1 MAGELL
7 GAAMN
12 KAAKKAA
19 LTLMKKGKSK
29 EQKKII
35 DFFYKEDECCGL
47 IKGSPIKFDEYI
59 NMVQARCDSFNHKQ
73 RAMEMIGL
81 DQSQIEEIPPIVFSS
96 FKYFGEGVEVKVD
109 DGDVVTTHYSV
120 TWIFFSATQM
130 YTYKLTF
137 SMISD
142 DVTEETNDFFYT
154 DITNFSTAHKLVE
167 KIDFGKGCG
176 CNPLGGDAQKN
187 NYTVDELE
195 IIVPGASYAFSLRNN
210 GGVERSIQAAKAMI
224 REKKYSI

>member
-7 GAAMN
+7 GAAASA
-12 KAAKKAA
+12 AAKKAA
-19 LTLMKKGKSK
+19 LALMKKGKSK

-35 DFFYKEDECCGL
+35 DFFYKEDACCGL

-59 NMVQARCDSFNHKQ
+59 NMVQAKCDSFNHKA
-73 RAMEMIGL
+73 RAMDMIGL
-81 DQSQIEEIPPIVFSS
+81 DESQIEEIPPIVFSS
-96 FKYFGEGVEVKVD
+96 FVYSGKDVELKVD
-109 DGDVVTTHYSV
+109 DGDVVSTHYSV

-142 DVTEETNDFFYT
+142 DVDEETNDFFYT
-154 DITNFSTAHKLVE
+154 DVTNFSTGHKLVE

-176 CNPLGGDAQKN
+176 CLPGGADATKN
-187 NYTVDELE
+187 NYTVDSLE
-195 IIVPGASYAFSLRNN
+195 IIVPGASYSFSLRNN
-210 GGVERSIQAAKAMI
+210 GNVARSIQAAKAMI

>member
-96 FKYFGEGVEVKVD
+96 FKYFGDGVEVKVD

-142 DVTEETNDFFYT
+142 DVIEFTNDFFYT
-154 DITNFSTAHKLVE
+154 DVTCLRTQHELCE
-167 KIDFGKGCG
+167 KIDLTNGCG
-176 CNPLGGDAQKN
+176 CIPGQTNAEKN
-187 NYTVDELE
+187 NYIVDSLE
-195 IIVPGASYAFSLRNN
+195 IIVPGATYAFSLRNS
-210 GGVERSIQAAKAMI
+210 GGVERSIQAAKAMV